1 VNAKDD
7 PELARQVR
15 EALTCLYDHT
25 YLQRHPLAERLV
37 SPQAA
42 AARTRAQELRRILL
56 DAIEELNPGDN
67 VPIRA
72 VERRPYAIL
81 FGLYVEGRTWRQVA
95 DSLGV
100 GGRQLRRDRAAA
112 MAALCSILQ
121 DRYLAAPIDAIQ
133 TDQDPLRLEGERLA
147 QRRALVDLGT
157 VVQELMPLL
166 ENVASEHRVSL
177 VAHIEP
183 ALPKLNTSRTLVRQV
198 LINLASQALQ
208 KLPLAQLSLDVR
220 PSGTVVA
227 VGLGLSYVP
236 EETRAEGGL
245 LTTGAA
251 LELAPAET
259 LLATLGGSLRRE
271 TIGQAE
277 ETIWVLL
284 PCREETVVLVVDDN
298 HTLFTL
304 FQRYTAGQPYRL
316 VYAASADQALGKL
329 DSLKPDVITLDLMM
343 PNRDG
348 WELLGALRAHPGAAH
363 VPVIVCSVLAER
375 ELALSQ
381 GAQLYL
387 TKPVVQVDLLRALEQ
402 AKTMAWEGASR
413 RAPPAHNAASVS
425 A

>member
-1 VNAKDD
+1 
-7 PELARQVR
+7 
-15 EALTCLYDHT
+15 
-25 YLQRHPLAERLV
+25 LAERLV

-42 AARTRAQELRRILL
+42 ATRTRAQELRRILL

-72 VERRPYAIL
+72 VERRPYAVL
-81 FGLYVEGRTWRQVA
+81 FGLYVEGRTWQQVA

-112 MAALCSILQ
+112 IEALCSILQ
-121 DRYLAAPIDAIQ
+121 DRYLTAPIKAVL
-133 TDQDPLRLEGERLA
+133 TDKDPLRLEGERLA
-147 QRRALVDLGT
+147 QQRALVDLDT
-157 VVQELMPLL
+157 VVQELMLFL
-166 ENVASEHRVSL
+166 KSVACEHRVSQ
-177 VAHIEP
+177 VSYVDP
-183 ALPKLNTSRTLVRQV
+183 ALPKLNTSRTLVRQI
-198 LINLASQALQ
+198 LISLASQALQ

-227 VGLGLSYVP
+227 IGLGLSYVP
-236 EETRAEGGL
+236 EETRAKDDL
-245 LTTGAA
+245 PTDRAA

-259 LLATLGGSLRRE
+259 LVEMLGGSLRRE
-271 TIGQAE
+271 TTGQAE

-316 VYAASADQALGKL
+316 VYAANADQALAMAE
-329 DSLKPDVITLDLMM
+329 SLKPDVITLDLMM

-348 WELLGALRAHPGAAH
+348 WELLGALRAHPGTAH
-363 VPVIVCSVLAER
+363 IPAIVCSVLAEP
-375 ELALSQ
+375 ELALAQ

-387 TKPVVQVDLLRALEQ
+387 TKPVVQADLLRALEQ
-402 AKTMAWEGASR
+402 AKAMAWAGASR
-413 RAPPAHNAASVS
+413 RAPPASNVTSVS
-425 A
+425 V